1 MTLATRDSAKIADP
15 ASLTA
20 TARRRRTVRAG
31 ALVLSDILALVAAHM
46 AAGLPVVLIDLYQQN
61 LGYWE
66 MILGGS
72 PLRSMQAGAFGLALI
87 VWFHHCGHYTA
98 RLPAWTDVRHI
109 LGGCALVMV
118 THGFLQ
124 FALKDEFSR
133 LWLLSTWLFAVPA
146 LIVARRLTSLVLR
159 RLDAW
164 DIPVL
169 LVGTGNRIA
178 LAADMLAH
186 DRSLACRVVN
196 TVELAAIPAIWRG
209 SWARTCQSL
218 GTEMVVVAAAEED
231 LATQQ
236 RLIARLSLEGIPF
249 MRVQTLGGF
258 PAIAME
264 AHYLIGQDALLLL
277 GKSPLSRPFGQLLK
291 RTVDLVGAI
300 VALLLLAPVML
311 VIAALLLLDG
321 GPVFYRHRR
330 VGWEGR
336 PFDCLKFRTM
346 VRDADTVLR
355 DCLAADPARRAEW
368 EQSRKL
374 RDDPRITPL
383 GQVVRRWSLDELP
396 QLFNVLGGQMS
407 LVGPRPMTGSELER
421 HGPDHPFYYHVRPG
435 MTGLWQV
442 SGRSTLDNARRDELD
457 MWYVTNWSLW
467 LDTVILM
474 RTIPA
479 VLGRHGAF

>member
-1 MTLATRDSAKIADP
+1 MTLATRDAAKIADP

-20 TARRRRTVRAG
+20 TARRRRAVRAG
-31 ALVLSDILALVAAHM
+31 ALVLSDVFALVAAHM
-46 AAGLPVVLIDLYQQN
+46 AAGLPVVLIDAYQLN
-61 LGYWE
+61 VGYWE
-66 MILGGS
+66 MILGGW

-109 LGGCALVMV
+109 LGGCALVMI

-178 LAADMLAH
+178 VAADMLAH
-186 DRSLACRVVN
+186 DRALACRVVN
-196 TVELAAIPAIWRG
+196 TVELGAVPTIWRG

-218 GTEMVVVAAAEED
+218 GAEMVVVAAAEEE
-231 LATQQ
+231 LAAQQ

-291 RTVDLVGAI
+291 RTVDMVGAV
-300 VALLLLAPVML
+300 VALLLLAPLML

-346 VRDADTVLR
+346 VRDADIVLR

-383 GQVVRRWSLDELP
+383 GRVVRRWSLDELP
-396 QLFNVLGGQMS
+396 QLFNVLRGQMS
-407 LVGPRPMTGSELER
+407 LVGPRPMTGAELER

-435 MTGLWQV
+435 LTGLWQV
-442 SGRSTLDNARRDELD
+442 SGRSDLDIAKRDALD

-467 LDTVILM
+467 LDVVLLLRTV
-474 RTIPA
+474 PA
-479 VLGRHGAF
+479 VLGRSGAY